1 MKTADTRKAVRE
13 RTWRDFFAAR
23 NWRRVVQILAL
34 ALYLVLFFAAVYPL
48 KVLIPPDMFLRLSL
62 LNDLSAMLSSRT
74 IIVQLLPWALVVF
87 VATLLLGRVFCGWIC
102 PLGTIIDIT
111 DRFFEKRVRRLLMRE
126 RRWRNVKFY
135 LLAFIAVA
143 AVFGVQIAFL
153 FDPIALLTRTLTLA
167 FFPPLQLGYQLLGT
181 HLPSVGD
188 WLGRHFGWI
197 FPEAAIHFRMGL
209 VAFTIFALIIAA
221 NALSPRFWCRNLCPL
236 GALLG
241 LLSKFPILRK
251 KISDSCDRCRICSS
265 LCRMQAIDNNTI
277 RTNSVECILCMSC
290 VATCPT
296 KAIRYSLHFGSN
308 APEKW
313 AKEIPER
320 QPQLIRRRLIFA
332 GLAGFAWAAIAR
344 TNAGA
349 ELSVS
354 QQPISSPHLLRPPG
368 ALPENEFLSKCVRC
382 SMCMKVCPTGGLQPA
397 IAEAGLEGFW
407 TPVLVPRMGECA
419 PECTACGQVCPT
431 QAIQPFTAE
440 EKAWLYIGTAVI
452 DRSLCLVWN
461 AQKQCLVCDEVC
473 TYRAIEW
480 QIIDGVAYPIV
491 NDQICVGCGL
501 CEVHCPVQP
510 KAAIRVYSFGD
521 KRSWSR
527 EKQRKWR
534 QMAKRKG
541 ATWEELM
548 QQWGELMQQGEEQ

>member
-1 MKTADTRKAVRE
+1 MKVADKRKTVRE
-13 RTWRDFFAAR
+13 KTWRDFFAAR
-23 NWRRVVQILAL
+23 NWRRAVQIVAL
-34 ALYLVLFFAAVYPL
+34 LLYLALFFAAVYPI
-48 KVLIPPDMFLRLSL
+48 KVPVPPDMFLRLSL
-62 LNDLSAMLSSRT
+62 LNDFSAMLSSRT
-74 IIVQLLPWALVVF
+74 IIAQLLPWALIVL

-102 PLGTIIDIT
+102 PLGTLIDIT
-111 DRFFEKRVRRLLMRE
+111 DRFFEKRVRRPFMRE
-126 RRWRNVKFY
+126 RKWRNVKFH
-135 LLAFIAVA
+135 LLAFVAIAA
-143 AVFGVQIAFL
+143 LFGVQIAFL

-167 FFPPLQLGYQLLGT
+167 FFPPLQLGYQLLGAR
-181 HLPSVGD
+181 LPSIGD
-188 WLGRHFGWI
+188 WISRHFGWI
-197 FPEAAIHFRMGL
+197 FPDASIHFRMGL
-209 VAFTIFALIIAA
+209 VVFTIFALIIAA

-241 LLSKFPILRK
+241 LLSKFPLLRK
-251 KISDSCDRCRICSS
+251 RVSNACDHCRICSS

-296 KAIRYSLHFGSN
+296 KAIRYGLHFGNN

-320 QPQLIRRRLIFA
+320 QPQLVRRRLIFA
-332 GLAGFAWAAIAR
+332 GLAGLGWAALAR

-354 QQPISSPHLLRPPG
+354 QMPISSPFLLRPPG
-368 ALPENEFLSKCVRC
+368 SLPEKEFLSRCIRC

-419 PECTACGQVCPT
+419 PDCTACGQVCPT

-452 DRSLCLVWN
+452 DRSLCLVWS

-473 TYRAIEW
+473 NYRAIEW

-501 CEVHCPVQP
+501 CEIHCPVQP
-510 KAAIRVYSFGD
+510 QAAIRVYSIGD

-527 EKQRKWR
+527 EKQKKWR
-534 QMAKRKG
+534 QIAKRRG
-541 ATWEELM
+541 ATWEELL
-548 QQWGELMQQGEEQ
+548 QQMHQGEGQ

>member
-1 MKTADTRKAVRE
+1 MKVEDRRETRRE
-13 RTWRDFFAAR
+13 RIQRNWFAAR
-23 NWRRVVQILAL
+23 NWRRLVQISAL
-34 ALYLVLFFAAVYPL
+34 ALYLALFLTAVYPL
-48 KVLIPPDMFLRLSL
+48 RTPIPPDIFLRLSL
-62 LNDLSAMLSSRT
+62 LNDFSAMLSSRT
-74 IIVQLLPWALVVF
+74 VIAQLVPWALVVL
-87 VATLLLGRVFCGWIC
+87 VATILLGRVFCGWIC
-102 PLGTIIDIT
+102 PLGTLIDIT
-111 DRFFEKRVRRLLMRE
+111 DRLFEKRVRRPLMRE
-126 RRWRNVKFY
+126 RRWRNIKFY
-135 LLAFIAVA
+135 LLAFVAVA
-143 AVFGVQIAFL
+143 ALLGVQIAFL

-167 FFPPLQLGYQLLGT
+167 FFPPLQFGYQLLGT
-181 HLPSVGD
+181 RVPAVGD
-188 WLGRHFGWI
+188 WLGQHFGWI
-197 FPEAAIHFRMGL
+197 FPEATVHFRMGI
-209 VAFTIFALIIAA
+209 VALAIFVLIIAA
-221 NALSPRFWCRNLCPL
+221 NTLSPRFWCRNLCPL

-241 LLSKFPILRK
+241 LLSKFPLLRK
-251 KISDSCDRCRICSS
+251 KVSNACDHCRICSS

-296 KAIRYSLHFGSN
+296 KAIRYTFHFGDN

-320 QPQLIRRRLIFA
+320 QPQLVRRRLVFA
-332 GLAGFAWAAIAR
+332 GLAGLAWAALAR

-349 ELSVS
+349 ELSLT
-354 QQPISSPHLLRPPG
+354 QQPISSPFLLRPPG
-368 ALPENEFLSKCVRC
+368 SLPENEFLSKCIRC

-461 AQKQCLVCDEVC
+461 AQKECLVCDEVC

-480 QIIDGVAYPIV
+480 KIIDGVAYPIV

-501 CEVHCPVQP
+501 CELHCPVQP
-510 KAAIRVYSFGD
+510 QAAIRVYSFGD

-527 EKQRKWR
+527 EKRKKWR
-534 QMAKRKG
+534 QLAKRKG
-541 ATWEELM
+541 STWEELM
-548 QQWGELMQQGEEQ
+548 QQREAGGQ